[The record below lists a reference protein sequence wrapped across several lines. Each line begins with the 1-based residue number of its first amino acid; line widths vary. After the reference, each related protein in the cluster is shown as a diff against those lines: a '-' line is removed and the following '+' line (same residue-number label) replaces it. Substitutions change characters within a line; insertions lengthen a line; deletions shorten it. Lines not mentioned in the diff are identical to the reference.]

1 MPKSTYFSLSDEKRN
16 RVYDACLNEFQT
28 HSFHE
33 AKIMHIVK
41 ALDIPRGSFY
51 QYFEDLKDAYF
62 YVLSQ
67 ETLEIHDLFFNL
79 LKDNSIEEALDKY
92 KYLLLEN
99 LIDSPQYKLYKY
111 RFLDWTYEL
120 ERDWKPQSSATV
132 PASENNNPVSQVLKS
147 VVHNLVYRLFSENWT
162 EKTFIENY
170 DKEIK
175 LVTEGLL
182 NYITDRKN

>member
-79 LKDNSIEEALDKY
+79 LKDNSIEESLDKY

-111 RFLDWTYEL
+111 RFLDWNHEL
-120 ERDWKPQSSATV
+120 TLAWKKYNPQTFVSK
-132 PASENNNPVSQVLKS
+132 EPVSPMISVFKA
-147 VVHNLVYRLFSENWT
+147 VVHDLVYRLFAEEWSDQEFVAHYDSEVAVIMN
-162 EKTFIENY
+162 
-170 DKEIK
+170 
-175 LVTEGLL
+175 GLSGSQ
-182 NYITDRKN
+182 NHQ

>member
-1 MPKSTYFSLSDEKRN
+1 MYISQALGNENEDYKRIIEGIASLPQHIENILKDEK
-16 RVYDACLNEFQT
+16 T
-28 HSFHE
+28 
-33 AKIMHIVK
+33 
-41 ALDIPRGSFY
+41 
-51 QYFEDLKDAYF
+51 FEHYASYLKDLKDAYF

-132 PASENNNPVSQVLKS
+132 PASEMIIQFHK
-147 VVHNLVYRLFSENWT
+147 Y
-162 EKTFIENY
+162 
-170 DKEIK
+170 
-175 LVTEGLL
+175 
-182 NYITDRKN
+182 

>member
-1 MPKSTYFSLSDEKRN
+1 
-16 RVYDACLNEFQT
+16 
-28 HSFHE
+28 
-33 AKIMHIVK
+33 
-41 ALDIPRGSFY
+41 
-51 QYFEDLKDAYF
+51 
-62 YVLSQ
+62 
-67 ETLEIHDLFFNL
+67 
-79 LKDNSIEEALDKY
+79 SIEEALYKY

-132 PASENNNPVSQVLKS
+132 PASENDNPISQVLKS

>member
-1 MPKSTYFSLSDEKRN
+1 MIFREGVFIS
-16 RVYDACLNEFQT
+16 
-28 HSFHE
+28 
-33 AKIMHIVK
+33 I
-41 ALDIPRGSFY
+41 
-51 QYFEDLKDAYF
+51 EDLKDAYF

-79 LKDNSIEEALDKY
+79 LKDNSIEESLDKY

-132 PASENNNPVSQVLKS
+132 PASENDNPISQVLKS